1 MPDVD
6 QELNDRYQ
14 AKIDAGLVGNSGDV
28 AEKRTS
34 EREKRRQERWQAYRY
49 LLNSNQDNVVQD
61 GPKAPEAES
70 VRFTAPANATK
81 QEEKKE
87 ENKNE

>member
-14 AKIDAGLVGNSGDV
+14 AKVDAGLVGNSENV
-28 AEKRTS
+28 AKKRTS
-34 EREKRRQERWQAYRY
+34 EREKRRQERWQEYRD

-61 GPKAPEAES
+61 GPKAPE
-70 VRFTAPANATK
+70 
-81 QEEKKE
+81 

>member
-34 EREKRRQERWQAYRY
+34 EREKRRQERWQEYRD

-61 GPKAPEAES
+61 GPKAPEEEAI
-70 VRFTAPANATK
+70 RFTAPANAQK
-81 QEEKKE
+81 QENKEEKK
-87 ENKNE
+87 NE

>member
-34 EREKRRQERWQAYRY
+34 EREKRRQERWQAYRD
-49 LLNSNQDNVVQD
+49 LLKFQGQEVDTNSLNS
-61 GPKAPEAES
+61 AL
-70 VRFTAPANATK
+70 
-81 QEEKKE
+81 QEFASSSQVSQIVSF
-87 ENKNE
+87 NKVG